1 MQKGRTKAWR
11 NQTKTQEG
19 ELAKLI
25 RRKSIC
31 IPKIVTPNKV
41 WDCIPPYEI
50 TQALKIYLKSFVQ
63 HHLELNLPNFLI
75 FRLILSTKYKL
86 SETHRQIYLLLVQ
99 IQLFMPSDLSQTFNI
114 TQKSFE
120 RIQ

>member
-75 FRLILSTKYKL
+75 FRLILSTK
-86 SETHRQIYLLLVQ
+86 S
-99 IQLFMPSDLSQTFNI
+99 SQTNMQI
-114 TQKSFE
+114 
-120 RIQ
+120 